1 MLGRILAYNSPVA
14 GVYLLFMP
22 IGIVLQGIYATHFG
36 MALTAI
42 ASVFFIARIFDAVT
56 DPIIGYLADKS
67 RAMGISRKWWVIIG
81 GVTLIACGYFLY
93 VPPRDVRVSYFMF
106 WSLAFYL
113 AWTIF
118 DVSHYAWGSELT
130 REPGTRI
137 RIFTVRGS
145 MVYVG
150 AIVFYVLPVLPIFD
164 TTEFTPETLK
174 YAVGLAAIYML
185 PTLYA
190 AARYVPNGE
199 FIPDQDKETILSQLR
214 MVFSNKPFAVFV
226 VIYILTG
233 ISGGMWISLT
243 FIVFDSYYGVSEN
256 IAMMYFLGSLVGIC
270 GLPFWLKLSNRVG
283 KKSGWRIAQCMHIAC
298 LSIPIFVVPG
308 EHAFI
313 LLLISTIGIF
323 FCEGYRQG
331 VLPSLLADIIDY
343 GTWKFGSDR
352 AATYFAINTLLQKI
366 SIGVGAGSGLMLLGL
381 LGFEPTSVEVG
392 DESALFA
399 VQLAFCILPAAL
411 ILVSLGFLTRLRIT
425 ARHSSIIRRRLAAR
439 TQSGNA
445 FRLGVEDGQG
455 NRLT

>member
-42 ASVFFIARIFDAVT
+42 ASVFFIARIFDAIS
-56 DPIIGYLADKS
+56 DPIIGYFADKS
-67 RAMGISRKWWVIIG
+67 RAMGISRKWWVITG
-81 GVTLIACGYFLY
+81 GVNLTACGYFLY
-93 VPPRDVRVSYFMF
+93 VPPVDVSVSYFMF

-137 RIFTVRGS
+137 KIFTIRGS

-150 AIVFYVLPVLPIFD
+150 AMVFYVLPVLPIFD

-174 YAVGLAAIYML
+174 YAVGLAGIYML

-190 AARYVPNGE
+190 AVCYVPNGE
-199 FIPDQDKETILSQLR
+199 FIPDRHKESVLAQFSA
-214 MVFSNKPFAVFV
+214 VFRNKPFAVFV

-233 ISGGMWISLT
+233 VSGGMWISLT
-243 FIVFDSYYGVSEN
+243 FIIFDSYYGVSEN
-256 IAMMYFLGSLVGIC
+256 IAMMYFLGSLVGFC

-308 EHAFI
+308 EYALI
-313 LLLISTIGIF
+313 LLLVSTIGIF

-352 AATYFAINTLLQKI
+352 AATYFAISTLLQKI

-381 LGFEPTSVEVG
+381 LGFEPATMEVG
-392 DESALFA
+392 DENARFA
-399 VQLAFCILPAAL
+399 IQLAFCIIPAAL
-411 ILVSLGFLTRLRIT
+411 ILVSLGFLSRLRIT
-425 ARHSSIIRRRLAAR
+425 ARHSSIIRRRLAGR
-439 TQSGNA
+439 TQSGRA
-445 FRLGVEDGQG
+445 LSFGVEDGQG
-455 NRLT
+455 NRLS